1 MHGRVIA
8 FGTTSGYFPSGD
20 SSNSDEKK
28 DEATLNS
35 VLSPL
40 ISKCASIRGI
50 SLTAYPEPVER
61 LRPKVLEMF
70 KRGKLRYGMDDVKF
84 VWLDSI
90 SDALEY
96 VMARKNIRKVAVKIQ
111 DLP

>member
-1 MHGRVIA
+1 
-8 FGTTSGYFPSGD
+8 
-20 SSNSDEKK
+20 
-28 DEATLNS
+28 
-35 VLSPL
+35 
-40 ISKCASIRGI
+40 
-50 SLTAYPEPVER
+50 
-61 LRPKVLEMF
+61 
-70 KRGKLRYGMDDVKF
+70 MDDVKF